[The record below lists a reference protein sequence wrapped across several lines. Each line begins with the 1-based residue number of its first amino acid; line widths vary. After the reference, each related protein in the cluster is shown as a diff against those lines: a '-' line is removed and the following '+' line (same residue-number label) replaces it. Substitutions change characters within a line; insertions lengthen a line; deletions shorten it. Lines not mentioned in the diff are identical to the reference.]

1 MGLFDQFPY
10 TNFHE
15 LNLDWLLRM
24 MKELNS
30 IVENFVALNTIKYAD
45 PIQWNITTQYE
56 ANTVVVDP
64 QSGTAYIST
73 KAVPSGVAL
82 TNTDYWS
89 VIFTLDIIS
98 ANKNITLRDDG
109 SNVLAT
115 FGSIAGDWLLWNG
128 TLYRVSQAIN
138 VNEAYVVG
146 YNLDRYTVEMFISD
160 YVTAIKN
167 SIGALIDLSTTDK
180 DSIVN
185 AINSIITERGALTD
199 LTTTDNDSIVDA
211 INSIITER
219 GALTDLDTTDKTS
232 IVNAINSIYDNQ
244 FITVPEIFGA
254 AGDGTTDDTNAINLA
269 LTSNAKI
276 IYLTNSYLITSDIT
290 IPEGKCII
298 GKGNVIVD
306 ITNIT
311 TAAFILS
318 NNSYIEGISFSDI
331 NENNYLNGGALIYSG
346 NTIKTHVSNCK
357 FNNIHIGYC
366 VEFYHSKQFYANY
379 NYINGYAYGG
389 IVALL
394 SCQHF
399 EFNYNIVLDG
409 RWTGN
414 NNRYPI
420 SISGYFDLNEGPA
433 RFCSCNYNYIED
445 LIPLWEGIDSHG
457 VCDCEI
463 IGNTIKNVA
472 YGIALGNPTAAGIL
486 SENNSRVTI
495 KNNRIEVTTAA
506 TDYMYGIGVT
516 GERDYSSVAREV
528 EISNNTIIGTGTPPA
543 YSDGTS
549 GIWLAR
555 RIEDVIVE
563 NNYIKGDNT
572 AISVSTPAAYPL
584 RNILIENNILTG
596 GSAAN
601 RYAILINTALATE
614 YTNVRITHNILNDH
628 VGTDFRGPASY
639 AGNELIEYS
648 DNDDTG
654 NYSTLQYTTAPQAS
668 LNALTQAKGKAGQKI
683 RCTTA
688 GTTLEYVCKGAG
700 TWYSVSGTAV

>member
-1 MGLFDQFPY
+1 MFFNQYPY
-10 TNFHE
+10 
-15 LNLDWLLRM
+15 LNLNDFNLDYIL
-24 MKELNS
+24 KTLKSLSEQL
-30 IVENFVALNTIKYAD
+30 ENFISHNTIKYAN
-45 PIQWNITTQYE
+45 PIQWNITKQYE
-56 ANTVVVDP
+56 ANTVVVDGND
-64 QSGTAYIST
+64 GTAYLST
-73 KAVPSGVAL
+73 QPVPSGVAL
-82 TNTDYWS
+82 TNTDYWT
-89 VIFTLDIIS
+89 VIFTLDILS
-98 ANKNITLRDDG
+98 ANQNITFRNDG
-109 SNVLAT
+109 ANVLAT
-115 FGSIAGDWLLWNG
+115 FESAVSDWLLWNSQ
-128 TLYRVSQAIN
+128 LYKVTRAITI
-138 VNEAYVVG
+138 NEAYVVG
-146 YNLDRYTVEMFISD
+146 YNLTRYSIENFIRD
-160 YVTAIKN
+160 YIDDLKN
-167 SIGALIDLSTTDK
+167 TIGVLS
-180 DSIVN
+180 
-185 AINSIITERGALTD
+185 D
-199 LTTTDNDSIVDA
+199 LTTSDTNNIVDA

-219 GALTDLDTTDKTS
+219 GTLSDLDTTDKTS
-232 IVNAINSIYDNQ
+232 IVNAINSIYNNQ

-254 AGDGTTDDTNAINLA
+254 VGDGTNDDTNAINLA
-269 LTSNAKI
+269 LASNAKI
-276 IYLTNSYLITSDIT
+276 IYLTNSYLITTDIT

-306 ITNIT
+306 PTNIT

-318 NNSYIEGISFSDI
+318 NNSYVEGVSFSDI
-331 NENNYLNGGALIYSG
+331 NENNYLSTGAVIYSA
-346 NTIKTHVSNCK
+346 NTVNTHVSNCK

-389 IVALL
+389 IVAIL

-420 SISGYFDLNEGPA
+420 SVSGYFDTNDGPA

-445 LIPLWEGIDSHG
+445 LTPLWEGIDSHG

-472 YGIALGNPTAAGIL
+472 YGIAMGVPTAAGIL

-506 TDYMYGIGVT
+506 TNYMYGIGIT
-516 GERDYSSVAREV
+516 GERDYSSVAREI
-528 EISNNTIIGTGTPPA
+528 EISNNTIIGTGTPPS

-549 GIWLAR
+549 AIWLAR
-555 RIEDVIVE
+555 RIEDVLVK
-563 NNYIKGDNT
+563 NNYVEGDNT
-572 AISVSTPAAYPL
+572 ALSISTPSEYPL
-584 RNILIENNILTG
+584 RNVLIENNIFTG

-614 YTNVRITHNILNDH
+614 YTNVRIIHNILNDH
-628 VGTDFRGPASY
+628 IGADFRGPASY
-639 AGNELIEYS
+639 GGNELIEYS

-654 NYSTLQYTTAPQAS
+654 NYSTLQYTTAPQGS
-668 LNALTQAKGKAGQKI
+668 LNALTKAKGKAGQKI

-688 GTTLEYVCKGAG
+688 GTILEYVCKGAG
-700 TWYSVSGTAV
+700 DWYRVTGTAV